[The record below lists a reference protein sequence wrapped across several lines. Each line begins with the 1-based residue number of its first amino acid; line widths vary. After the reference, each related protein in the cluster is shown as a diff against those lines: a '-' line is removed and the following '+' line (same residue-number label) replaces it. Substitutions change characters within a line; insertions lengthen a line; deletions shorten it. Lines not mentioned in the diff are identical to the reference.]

1 MLYHHKLWPMSLAYL
16 RAADGIALPRGS
28 RAFLSGS
35 INFYR
40 IQDPRDLTADRRWS
54 QLGSDAAPSRSTKHV
69 AEPWIPSET
78 LHGCRCRGQVRFSP
92 NLISIVGALVRPNP
106 HQAIGNEY
114 PIGVVH
120 EVGVARIICGNHRL
134 AQHMASAGGSPKPSA
149 RWRETSESQLLRR
162 PLTSR
167 RVNTRS
173 RIVMLRQPWI
183 WASNCCRVE
192 ASALLTLTT
201 RWTRSSFGEKARLN
215 ASMAP
220 IGFYGPD
227 YYEHRIT
234 QERRSGFQATR
245 NLRASGGRSHPTPL
259 GSAQLERASRLNV
272 ARLL

>member
-134 AQHMASAGGSPKPSA
+134 AQPHGLG
-149 RWRETSESQLLRR
+149 WRQPETFCAVERDERVATTEETIDLTTSQYPIENSDVAPAVDMGLQLLQ
-162 PLTSR
+162 S
-167 RVNTRS
+167 
-173 RIVMLRQPWI
+173 
-183 WASNCCRVE
+183 
-192 ASALLTLTT
+192 
-201 RWTRSSFGEKARLN
+201 
-215 ASMAP
+215 
-220 IGFYGPD
+220 
-227 YYEHRIT
+227 
-234 QERRSGFQATR
+234 
-245 NLRASGGRSHPTPL
+245 
-259 GSAQLERASRLNV
+259 
-272 ARLL
+272 